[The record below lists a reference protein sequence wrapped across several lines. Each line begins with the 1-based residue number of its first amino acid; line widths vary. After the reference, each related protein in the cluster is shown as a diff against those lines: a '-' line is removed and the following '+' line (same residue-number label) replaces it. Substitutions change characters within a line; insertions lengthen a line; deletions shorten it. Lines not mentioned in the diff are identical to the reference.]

1 MELRALPLSACY
13 SLTLSDILAVTYTH
27 HKKKLCILYTY
38 MDSVGV
44 QIYNNEKKKKK
55 TQHALHFLLLHH
67 IIFINLSSFSDQ
79 QCFKKI
85 VTRFQLLYDKIVDLH
100 LFIQIARL
108 AIKET

>member
-55 TQHALHFLLLHH
+55 NATCVTFFTPTSYN
-67 IIFINLSSFSDQ
+67 IYKPKFI
-79 QCFKKI
+79 
-85 VTRFQLLYDKIVDLH
+85 
-100 LFIQIARL
+100 
-108 AIKET
+108 

>member
-55 TQHALHFLLLHH
+55 KRNMRYIFYSY
-67 IIFINLSSFSDQ
+67 II
-79 QCFKKI
+79 
-85 VTRFQLLYDKIVDLH
+85 
-100 LFIQIARL
+100 
-108 AIKET
+108 